1 MSLRQSGGSKKGAGA
16 EGESSCEGRREERCR
31 ATEWALG
38 CGASRPHC
46 PLLLPLCLSLPSIA
60 IPLHT
65 TATPLSPT
73 VNPLPSPHCHPTAPH
88 GHPIT
93 PPCHPTAA
101 CCPPLSERWSTSVA
115 GCPPPPPTT
124 LLLQLQHS
132 LHCGCIQVSCLGN
145 PPRFGGKSGEMDQ
158 QQAAQG
164 CGLAALCIS
173 VGPRAGVSISPAH
186 HRRWSL
192 GFRKLCAQLFPHSL
206 NLAEVGL
213 PGSEGDRGTGEGLT
227 PSLGS

>member
-1 MSLRQSGGSKKGAGA
+1 MQGNRVGPGVWSFPA
-16 EGESSCEGRREERCR
+16 
-31 ATEWALG
+31 
-38 CGASRPHC
+38 
-46 PLLLPLCLSLPSIA
+46 PLPP
-60 IPLHT
+60 
-65 TATPLSPT
+65 TATPLPLTAFHCYSTAHHCHPA
-73 VNPLPSPHCHPTAPH
+73 VPYCQPAAIPPLPSHCPPWPSHHPTLPSH
-88 GHPIT
+88 CCLL
-93 PPCHPTAA
+93 PPAVRALEHFSRWLPT
-101 CCPPLSERWSTSVA
+101 
-115 GCPPPPPTT
+115 PPPPTT

-132 LHCGCIQVSCLGN
+132 LHCGCIQVSCLGS

-192 GFRKLCAQLFPHSL
+192 GFRKLCAQLCPHSL

>member
-1 MSLRQSGGSKKGAGA
+1 MEGARREQEQKEKAAVRDGGRRGAGQQSGPWGVELPSPTAPYCYP
-16 EGESSCEGRREERCR
+16 S
-31 ATEWALG
+31 
-38 CGASRPHC
+38 ASHCLPLLFHCTPLPPRC
-46 PLLLPLCLSLPSIA
+46 PLLSTRCHPPTA
-60 IPLHT
+60 IPLPPM
-65 TATPLSPT
+65 AI
-73 VNPLPSPHCHPTAPH
+73 PSPHPAIPLLPAAPRCPSA
-88 GHPIT
+88 GALQPL
-93 PPCHPTAA
+93 AA
-101 CCPPLSERWSTSVA
+101 HPPL
-115 GCPPPPPTT
+115 P

-132 LHCGCIQVSCLGN
+132 LHCGCIQVSCLGS

>member
-1 MSLRQSGGSKKGAGA
+1 MRDGGRRGAGQQSGPWGVELPSPTAPYCYP
-16 EGESSCEGRREERCR
+16 S
-31 ATEWALG
+31 
-38 CGASRPHC
+38 ASHCLPLLFHCTPLPPRC
-46 PLLLPLCLSLPSIA
+46 PLLSTRCHPPTA
-60 IPLHT
+60 IPLPPM
-65 TATPLSPT
+65 AI
-73 VNPLPSPHCHPTAPH
+73 PSPHPAIPLLPAAPRCPSA
-88 GHPIT
+88 GALQPL
-93 PPCHPTAA
+93 AA
-101 CCPPLSERWSTSVA
+101 HPPL
-115 GCPPPPPTT
+115 P

-132 LHCGCIQVSCLGN
+132 LHCGCIQVSCLGS

-192 GFRKLCAQLFPHSL
+192 GFRKLCAQLCPHSL

>member
-1 MSLRQSGGSKKGAGA
+1 MGELCVSLRQSGGSKKGAGA

-38 CGASRPHC
+38 CGASQPHC

-101 CCPPLSERWSTSVA
+101 CCPPLSERWSTSAA
-115 GCPPPPPTT
+115 GCPPPPPPPAPAPA
-124 LLLQLQHS
+124 LSALWLHS
-132 LHCGCIQVSCLGN
+132 GLMS
-145 PPRFGGKSGEMDQ
+145 GKSTTIWG
-158 QQAAQG
+158 
-164 CGLAALCIS
+164 
-173 VGPRAGVSISPAH
+173 
-186 HRRWSL
+186 
-192 GFRKLCAQLFPHSL
+192 
-206 NLAEVGL
+206 
-213 PGSEGDRGTGEGLT
+213 
-227 PSLGS
+227 